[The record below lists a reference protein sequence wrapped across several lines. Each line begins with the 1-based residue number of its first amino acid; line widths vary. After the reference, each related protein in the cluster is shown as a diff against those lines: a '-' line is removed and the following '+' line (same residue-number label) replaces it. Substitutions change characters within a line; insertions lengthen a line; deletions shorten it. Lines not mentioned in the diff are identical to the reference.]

1 MAKIISQISF
11 ADYGCIEVLGD
22 LERFLL
28 ALLGMNDEA
37 LMLRLEA
44 RRGNGRNDYPVRVMW
59 NLIIAMKVFGHRTVE
74 SFRRELARNS
84 QLRSICGLEDFDR
97 KKHLVPPP
105 RVFTGFLKLLA
116 EEQAAIDE
124 MFDSMV
130 MELSERL
137 PEFGKDAA
145 GDGKYLD
152 SYANREDKDPNPGAG
167 DRAERDAKWGI
178 KEYHYE
184 DKNGNPQVKKEYH
197 FGSKAHII
205 CDVKTEL
212 PIAYNVLTANSDEKI
227 AMIEMIGKLPTAI
240 TRRMEHLMLDRGY
253 DSTDMIRAVKGAG
266 IIPIVDI
273 RNCWKNGEATKQ
285 YKDTDIVYDYE
296 GNVYMV
302 DDNGKQRRMHYE
314 GYDRQKK
321 CLRYSYKGKIYKIYI
336 SYDERVF
343 LPVARDSMKFE
354 RLYKSRTSVERLNGR
369 IDRDY
374 MFEDHCI
381 RGLKKMKLMV
391 SMTLL
396 TMNAMALGKI
406 KGGVTTHLAAL
417 TRLEIPRAS

>member
-1 MAKIISQISF
+1 MARIISQITF
-11 ADYGCIEVLGD
+11 ADYGSIEILGD

-59 NLIIAMKVFGHRTVE
+59 NLLIAMKVFGHRTIA
-74 SFRRELARNS
+74 SFRRELGRNS
-84 QLRSICGLEDFDR
+84 QLRKICGLEDFGR
-97 KKHLVPPP
+97 KKHIVPPA
-105 RVFTGFLKLLA
+105 RVFSKFLKLLA
-116 EEQAAIDE
+116 DEQAEIDG
-124 MFDSMV
+124 MFGGMV
-130 MELSERL
+130 LELAEKL

-152 SYANREDKDPNPGAG
+152 SYANRQCKEPNPGAG
-167 DRAERDAKWGI
+167 GRAERDAQWGV

-197 FGSKAHII
+197 FGFKAHII

-212 PIAYNVLTANSDEKI
+212 PIAYNVLAANSDEKKT
-227 AMIEMIGKLPTAI
+227 MMDLVEKLPYQI
-240 TRRMEHLMLDRGY
+240 TNRMDHLLLDRGY
-253 DSTDMIRAVKGAG
+253 DSTGMIKTVKSAG

-273 RNCWKNGEATKQ
+273 RNCWKDGETTKQ
-285 YKDTDIVYDYE
+285 YKDTDIVYDCK
-296 GNVYMV
+296 GNVFMV
-302 DDNGKQRRMHYE
+302 DEKGEQRRMHYE
-314 GYDRQKK
+314 GYDCQKK
-321 CLRYSYKGKIYKIYI
+321 CLRYSYKGKTYKIYI

-343 LPVARDSMKFE
+343 LPVARDSMKFS
-354 RLYKSRTSVERLNGR
+354 RLYRGRTSVERLNGR

-391 SMTLL
+391 SLTLL
-396 TMNAMALGKI
+396 IMNAMALGK
-406 KGGVTTHLAAL
+406 
-417 TRLEIPRAS
+417 